1 MRARSGGSIDWV
13 ILSLY
18 ICLVGIG
25 LMMIYTVGY
34 GKDDYSHIDVFFDTP
49 VGKQTI
55 WISISVFA
63 FLVIFLIDWK
73 FWQTFANLIYLFS
86 MFSLAAVLLLG
97 KTIKG
102 ATSWFDFGGFTVQPS
117 ELAKFAT
124 CVALASYL
132 SRYGTDLRHFKNQVP
147 AIALF
152 AAPMFLILLQP
163 DAGSALVFLS
173 FFILLFREG
182 FPPAFFIVSFS
193 VITLLLLGFV
203 VEPLFVTLWLL
214 VLGNSVNLVSFN
226 KKRFWILIPL
236 LAFSAYYWGINKGV
250 FETMLYVN
258 IGLLVLLSVIHWI
271 KNKPRLAKIMLL
283 SLPLGSGL
291 VYLSN
296 FAYNHF
302 LEAHQQERIKVW
314 LKPDECDPQGAA
326 YNLVHSKMA
335 IGSGGVYGKGFLKG
349 NLTQGRFVPEQ
360 ATDFI
365 FCTVGEEQGFIGSVS
380 IIAFYLLFLIRISI
394 LAERQRSDFSR
405 RYAYGVAGILFIHVL
420 INIGMTMGLVPI
432 IGIPLP
438 FISKGGSALVGFTI
452 MIALLLKLDSKRYA
466 SY

>member
-1 MRARSGGSIDWV
+1 
-13 ILSLY
+13 
-18 ICLVGIG
+18 VGIG
-25 LMMIYTVGY
+25 LMMIYAVGH
-34 GKDDYSHIDVFFDTP
+34 GKDDYSNIEVFFDTA
-49 VGKQTI
+49 VGKQAI
-55 WISISVFA
+55 WISISVVA
-63 FLVIFLIDWK
+63 FLIIFLIDWK

-86 MFSLAAVLLLG
+86 MLSLVAVLLFG

-132 SRYGTDLRHFKNQVP
+132 SRFGANLKYFKSQIS

-152 AAPMFLILLQP
+152 AAPILLILLQP

-173 FFILLFREG
+173 FFILLYREG
-182 FPPAFFIVSFS
+182 FPPLFFIVASS
-193 VITLLLLGFV
+193 IMGLLLLGFV
-203 VEPLFVTLWLL
+203 NEPLDVILWLL
-214 VLGNSVNLVSFN
+214 VLANSVYVFNFN
-226 KKRFWILIPL
+226 KKRFWVIIPL
-236 LAFSAYYWGINKGV
+236 LALSAYFFGMKKGA
-250 FETMLYVN
+250 FEIMFYGN
-258 IGLLVLLSVIHWI
+258 IGLLVLLSGFHWV
-271 KNKPRLAKIMLL
+271 KKKQRLTQIMLL
-283 SLPLGSGL
+283 SLSLGSGL

-296 FAYNHF
+296 FAFNHF

-314 LKPDECDPQGAA
+314 LKPDECDPQEAA

-335 IGSGGVYGKGFLKG
+335 IGSGGWGGKGFLKG
-349 NLTQGRFVPEQ
+349 NLTQGQFVPEQ

-380 IIAFYLLFLIRISI
+380 VIAFYLLLLVRISF

-405 RYAYGVAGILFIHVL
+405 RYAYGVAGIIFIHVL
-420 INIGMTMGLVPI
+420 INIGMTMGLMPI

-438 FISKGGSALVGFTI
+438 LISKGGSALVGFTV

-466 SY
+466 SF